1 MATITTQAL
10 RSRLTGGP
18 VATRIAAFDSG
29 FMSLLLP
36 NPDPILRAAGKSIVA
51 YRDIARDSHV
61 GACIRRRKAA
71 VKALEWDV
79 QRHNAPARVFA
90 AVREAFAALDLDA
103 VIGAMLDATLY
114 GYQPLEIDW
123 QPSGGLIVPADVQA
137 KPPEWFCFDA
147 EGQLRFR
154 TKAAPLEGEPLPE
167 RKFLLPRQDASYAN
181 PYGLGDLALCWWP
194 VVFKKG
200 GMKFWLQFA
209 EKYGSA
215 FSVGKLPRGAE
226 DAERQRLL
234 GELEDLIQNGCA
246 VIPDDGSVELIEMAG
261 KSASADLYE
270 RLVKHCR
277 SEISI
282 VLTGTNQTIEVEAN
296 RASAYAGM
304 DVAGDLRDAD
314 AEIVKA
320 AFDQLIEWMVQ
331 INWPGAGAPTFNM
344 WDQHAKDSLQAG
356 RDKSNFEAGARFT
369 RSYWMRQYGY
379 DEADLAAD
387 AAVAPAPAAAAAL
400 PAAAAAFA
408 APAGNAGQAG
418 NAAAPDPVAAQTDA
432 LDAAAAPEWDAL
444 VSRMRELV
452 ATASDLPTLQQN
464 MVQAFGGLDTARLE
478 ALMAAA
484 FALAQLAGIAA
495 VRDAATD

>member
-1 MATITTQAL
+1 MTTLLTKAL
-10 RSRLTGGP
+10 RSGLTGGP
-18 VATRIAAFDSG
+18 VATRIAAFDTG
-29 FMSLLLP
+29 FMGLLLP
-36 NPDPILRAAGKSIVA
+36 NPDPILRAAGKSLSA

-79 QRHNAPARVFA
+79 QRHDAPARVFA
-90 AVREAFAALDLDA
+90 AVRDAFDALDLDA
-103 VIGAMLDATLY
+103 LISATLDATLF

-123 QPSGGLIVPADVQA
+123 QPRSGLIVPADVQA
-137 KPPEWFCFDA
+137 KPPEWFCFDG
-147 EGQLRFR
+147 EGELRFR
-154 TKAAPLEGEPLPE
+154 TRSAPLEGEPLPA

-181 PYGLGDLALCWWP
+181 PYGLADLALCWWP

-234 GELEDLIQNGCA
+234 GELEDMIHNGVA
-246 VIPDDGSVELIEMAG
+246 VIPDDGSIELLEPAG
-261 KSASADLYE
+261 KSASAELYE

-320 AFDQLIEWMVQ
+320 AFNQLIGWMVQ
-331 INWPGAGAPTFNM
+331 INWPGAAAPSFGM
-344 WDQHAKDSLQAG
+344 WDQHAKDSLQAA
-356 RDKSNFEAGARFT
+356 RDKSNFDAGARFT
-369 RSYWMRQYGY
+369 RAYWMRQYGY

-387 AAVAPAPAAAAAL
+387 APAQAAAL
-400 PAAAAAFA
+400 PTAAAAFA
-408 APAGNAGQAG
+408 QPPSNAPEAG
-418 NAAAPDPVAAQTDA
+418 AAAPPPVAAAIDA
-432 LDAAAAPEWDAL
+432 LDGAAAPEWDAL
-444 VSRMRELV
+444 VSRMRDLV
-452 ATASDLPTLQQN
+452 AAASDLGQLQQRL
-464 MVQAFGGLDTARLE
+464 VEAFGGLDTQRLE

-484 FALAQLAGIAA
+484 FALAELAGIAA
-495 VRDAATD
+495 VREAPAG